1 MLTIQVVCVGK
12 LKERAWREAC
22 QEYAKR
28 LSGSARVQIIE
39 VAQAHLPDKPSQAQ
53 VDAALLQEGKSI
65 LEKVSPGAFLVSLC
79 IEGTM
84 LDSPGLAQKI
94 GDRMAGGTSTIAF
107 VIGGSFGLS
116 GQVKERSGLR
126 LSMSRM
132 TFPHQLARVM
142 LLEQVYRVMNILGNG
157 KYHK

>member
-53 VDAALLQEGKSI
+53 IDAALLQEGKSI
-65 LEKVSPGAFLVSLC
+65 LEKVSPGA
-79 IEGTM
+79 M
-84 LDSPGLAQKI
+84 LDSPGLAKKI

>member
-1 MLTIQVVCVGK
+1 MLTIQVICVGK
-12 LKERAWREAC
+12 LKERSWREAC
-22 QEYAKR
+22 EEYAKR
-28 LSGSARVQIIE
+28 LSGFVRIQILE
-39 VAQAHLPDKPSQAQ
+39 VPESRLPDRPSQAQ
-53 VDAALLQEGKSI
+53 IDAALRQEGKAI

-79 IEGTM
+79 IEGAM
-84 LDSPGLAQKI
+84 LDSPGLARSI
-94 GDRMAGGTSTIAF
+94 GDRMAGGTSTVSF

-116 GQVKERSGLR
+116 PQVKERSGLR

-142 LLEQVYRVMNILGNG
+142 LLEQVYRAMNILGNG